1 MRKKT
6 RKKSSKN
13 LSLRNKLFLSFLL
26 ILVVPGLIIGSL
38 SYASAKEEVR
48 NQLIENMDKSALL
61 LDEQVEREIASK
73 KNDVNFYASDISG
86 EDFEDSGAAME
97 KLNAYISQNGDVLS
111 IYTGSAD
118 GDMLMAPE
126 NELPDDYD
134 PTVRDWYT
142 LAAASPDEAVVTEPY
157 IDAVTGNL
165 TVTIAKMLE
174 DGSGVAGID
183 YDLTA
188 LMSFA
193 DSNTIGEEGY
203 MIITDT
209 TGNYLYNPEQEPGT
223 PLQENVSAGLADAE
237 QGIFSYKIK
246 GEDKVMDFTTNE
258 ATGWKIGATM
268 YEHEVTNAASAI
280 LKEMAVVIGISILL
294 GSLIV
299 FFIIRSIIQPL
310 RRLSNSAERISEG
323 DLTESVEINSSDEI
337 GQLGTS
343 FNKMADSLRTVI
355 TKLNNSIDQMSS
367 SSEQLLASSDQ
378 TAAATRE
385 VASATEQVASGAE
398 NQTIKIDQTNEEISQ
413 VFLGV
418 QTIAERSSLVS
429 ELTSAASDRAK
440 EGEKHVK
447 HNLEQMEFIHQ
458 SVTSSNTVIQS
469 LAERSK
475 EIGNILEVISGI
487 SSQTNLLALNAAI
500 EAARAGEQGKGFAV
514 VADEVRKLAEQ
525 SSESAKQI
533 GTLITSIQQDTE
545 QSVQQMGAVSVN
557 AEQGLVVTKETSNQF
572 QEILQSMEQI
582 APKIE
587 DVSTTAKQI
596 TDRISGVTASA
607 EDISTIAQEN
617 AASSQEVAASTE
629 EQLASMEEINA
640 AAQSLN
646 RMSAELKDLVNSF
659 NI

>member
-1 MRKKT
+1 MRKKP

-26 ILVVPGLIIGSL
+26 ILIIPGLIIGSL
-38 SYASAKEEVR
+38 SYNSAKAEVR
-48 NQLIENMDKSALL
+48 NQLVENMDNSALL
-61 LDEQVEREIASK
+61 LNEQIEREINAK
-73 KNDVNFYASDISG
+73 KNDITFFASDIDQNIFE
-86 EDFEDSGAAME
+86 EDASLE
-97 KLNAYISQNGDVLS
+97 KLGDYIAQNDDVLS
-111 IYTGSAD
+111 IYTGSAE
-118 GDMLMAPE
+118 GDMIIEPGA
-126 NELPDDYD
+126 ELPDDYD
-134 PTVRDWYT
+134 PTTRDWYT
-142 LAAASPDEAVVTEPY
+142 LAESSPDEAVVTEPY
-157 IDAVTGNL
+157 VDAVTGNL
-165 TVTIAKMLE
+165 TVTIAKMME

-188 LMSFA
+188 LINFA
-193 DSNTIGEEGY
+193 GNNTVGEEGY
-203 MIITDT
+203 MIIADSQ
-209 TGNYLYNPEQEPGT
+209 GNYLYNPSAETGT
-223 PLQENVSAGLADAE
+223 PLEESVASGLAQSE
-237 QGIFSYKIK
+237 EGIFTYEID
-246 GEDKVMDFTTNE
+246 GEDKVMDFMTNN

-268 YEHEVTNAASAI
+268 YEYEVTNAASGI
-280 LKEMAVVIGISILL
+280 LTEMAVVIGISIVV

-299 FFIIRSIIQPL
+299 FFIVRSIIQPL
-310 RRLSNSAERISEG
+310 RRLSSSAERISEG
-323 DLTESVEINSSDEI
+323 DLTETVAITSSDEI

-343 FNKMADSLRTVI
+343 FNKMAESLRTVI

-398 NQTIKIDQTNEEISQ
+398 NQTVKIEQTNEEISQ

-429 ELTSAASDRAK
+429 DLTSDASERAK

-458 SVTSSNTVIQS
+458 SVSSSNTVIQS

-545 QSVQQMGAVSVN
+545 QSVQQMGAVSIN

-582 APKIE
+582 APKIQ
-587 DVSTTAKQI
+587 DVSSTAKQI

-617 AASSQEVAASTE
+617 AASSEEVAASTE
-629 EQLASMEEINA
+629 EQLASMEEINS